1 MYFPYIVGTCQDKKS
16 SKEIENVAYKEP
28 QKFKKEC
35 GKEYLKK
42 MLTEYNEISK
52 KKERKA
58 RQQRH
63 EKTIKVKKKIVKV
76 FKELLNILTTKK
88 DWESE
93 LAREKHFERKL
104 DMNTYLLNTDFLK
117 SFYYINVLRI
127 KVLSSYNH
135 FSQFPKFAEIK
146 LFLRIYLEYY

>member
-63 EKTIKVKKKIVKV
+63 EKTI
-76 FKELLNILTTKK
+76 NILTTKK

>member
-1 MYFPYIVGTCQDKKS
+1 MEGTCQDKKS

-63 EKTIKVKKKIVKV
+63 EKTI
-76 FKELLNILTTKK
+76 NILTTKK
-88 DWESE
+88 D
-93 LAREKHFERKL
+93 
-104 DMNTYLLNTDFLK
+104 
-117 SFYYINVLRI
+117 
-127 KVLSSYNH
+127 
-135 FSQFPKFAEIK
+135 
-146 LFLRIYLEYY
+146 